1 MHNTADNKEYIRIS
15 IDGMRYLIDG
25 ESSDNF
31 KTYKTPII

>member
-1 MHNTADNKEYIRIS
+1 MHNTADNKEFIKIS

-31 KTYKTPII
+31 KTFKIPKI